1 MFGNYIMTETTSSGI
16 KLSFQTKGNY
26 KYAKVPGI
34 SYRENGKI
42 RKKGT
47 IYLGRVIDEKNF
59 IFFSK
64 DRGVFK
70 FDPVNN
76 LFLDAPENYTGQLK
90 NDQRKKP
97 PLILDFGDS
106 YFLSQLIRNIK
117 YDEVIEAIGYKN
129 SDTIYS
135 MIMFYILTNY
145 SCMHCNTWYEGNFA
159 KILYPN
165 ADLHSQRISEF
176 LKFLG
181 REDVRQKFFRAHIE
195 WLKKN
200 ICNDPAIV
208 IDSTGLPN
216 DIDIELPIVSNHNG
230 KISNEVRMVSAVQRD
245 SGYPLIFRAIP
256 GNINDVSTLST
267 TITTLGE
274 YSVNTDFTLLDAGYV
289 SDKNIDE
296 LYEANI
302 DFVARLPEKLKNL
315 HKFIVESGSSDLKT
329 SNNLIEFMD
338 RFVYV
343 KDVECRVGTKQNTA
357 YAFLCYDVAAA
368 SDENYKTIANAKKLS
383 KKKLKEK
390 HSDFHKIF
398 ESSGIFIIL
407 SSLPFKR
414 EEILNVYYNR
424 LIVEQYFDLGKGLSR
439 LIPLR
444 VHSEDR
450 VLGHLML
457 CQIAATINLYVQK
470 TLEQSYNNS
479 VELYLGLRNQKCTVY
494 STRII
499 TNEAQSSAT
508 ILYDK
513 FKIKYPNYFDKQ
525 GDKLQAHSSLPKS
538 PSDNEI

>member
-1 MFGNYIMTETTSSGI
+1 MYGIYIMTETTSSGI

-97 PLILDFGDS
+97 TLILDFGDS
-106 YFLSQLIRNIK
+106 YFLSQLISNIK

-216 DIDIELPIVSNHNG
+216 DIDIELTNVSNHND

-315 HKFIVESGSSDLKT
+315 HKSIVESGISDLKT
-329 SNNLIEFMD
+329 SNNLIEFMG

-368 SDENYKTIANAKKLS
+368 SDKNDKTIANAKKLS

-398 ESSGIFIIL
+398 ETSGIFIIL

-450 VLGHLML
+450 VLGDMML

-538 PSDNEI
+538 PSNNEV

>member
-1 MFGNYIMTETTSSGI
+1 MTETTSSGI

-97 PLILDFGDS
+97 TLILDFGDS

-216 DIDIELPIVSNHNG
+216 DIDIELPNVSNHNG

-289 SDKNIDE
+289 SDKNIDK

-329 SNNLIEFMD
+329 SNNLIEFMG

-343 KDVECRVGTKQNTA
+343 KEVECRVGTKQNTA

-368 SDENYKTIANAKKLS
+368 SDENYKTIANAQKLS

-450 VLGHLML
+450 VLGHLLL

-470 TLEQSYNNS
+470 TLELSYNNS

>member
-1 MFGNYIMTETTSSGI
+1 MYGIYIMTETTSSGI

-97 PLILDFGDS
+97 TLILDFGDS

-315 HKFIVESGSSDLKT
+315 HKSIVESGISDLKT
-329 SNNLIEFMD
+329 SNNLIEFMG

-368 SDENYKTIANAKKLS
+368 SDENYKTIANAQKLS

-450 VLGHLML
+450 VLGHLLL

-538 PSDNEI
+538 PSNNEV